1 MVRGRRIYPLRKSV
15 LICKRTDA
23 DSECGVGADRGEPY
37 RGVME
42 YREITFE
49 NADFAREVFGP
60 GNAHLDSV
68 AQATGLRVESRGNEV
83 GVSGEDR
90 IMVDLVCRFL
100 AQIYDLVRSGHKLFD
115 RDIEQSLRIM
125 LRDPSTP
132 LKAYYQESLFA
143 VSPRKTICP
152 KTVTQREYLHALREL
167 DLTLGVGPAGTG
179 KTYLAV
185 AVGVSL
191 FLQKKVKR
199 LILTRPAVEAGE
211 KLGFLPGDLVEKVNP
226 YLRPLYDALHD
237 MLDYNRV
244 QEMIAAGAIEI
255 APLAFMR
262 GRTLN
267 NAFVILDEAQNTS
280 PEQMKMFLTRLGH
293 GSRAVV
299 TGDVTQIDLPAHIG
313 SGLVQAMEVL
323 KDVQGVAMIRF
334 TDEDV
339 IRHPLVGRIVRAYDQ
354 HRLAMEARKGEK
366 L

>member
-1 MVRGRRIYPLRKSV
+1 
-15 LICKRTDA
+15 
-23 DSECGVGADRGEPY
+23 
-37 RGVME
+37 ME
-42 YREITFE
+42 IQEISFE

-60 GNAHLDSV
+60 GNAYLDTV
-68 AQATGLRVESRGNEV
+68 ATMTGVRVESRGNAL
-83 GVSGEDR
+83 SIFGEDPL
-90 IMVDLVCRFL
+90 MVGLVCRYF
-100 AQIYDLVRSGHKLFD
+100 AQIYDLVRGGQQLFE

-132 LKAYYQESLFA
+132 LKSYYQEALFA
-143 VSPRKTICP
+143 VSSRKSVSP
-152 KTVTQREYLHALREL
+152 KTVTQREYLHAMREL
-167 DLTLGVGPAGTG
+167 DLTLGIGPAGTG

-211 KLGFLPGDLVEKVNP
+211 KLGFLPGDLAEKINP

-237 MLDYNRV
+237 MLDYAKV
-244 QEMIAAGAIEI
+244 QEMIGTGAIEI

-280 PEQMKMFLTRLGH
+280 PEQMKMFLTRLGY

-299 TGDVTQIDLPAHIG
+299 TGDITQIDLPGHIE
-313 SGLVQAMEVL
+313 SGLVQAMDVL
-323 KDVQGVAMIRF
+323 KDVQGVAMVHF
-334 TDEDV
+334 TEADV
-339 IRHPLVGRIVRAYDQ
+339 IRHPLVGRIVRAYDR
-354 HRLAMEARKGEK
+354 HRQATQTREGDASGHAGRGKGRRVAPVREG
-366 L
+366 